1 MSALV
6 GTQRYIRVV
15 VNLDKSGKKWG
26 IYAIIRQG
34 VGCNSY
40 LVQTFGL
47 MRKFLLRIDLGD
59 K

>member
-1 MSALV
+1 VPLW

-15 VNLDKSGKKWG
+15 VNLDKSGQKWG

-34 VGCNSY
+34 VGCNSS
-40 LVQTFGL
+40 LVQAFGL
-47 MRKFLLRIDLGD
+47 LRKFLLRMDLGD